1 MREVALRRGIFL
13 LLLALGLAMAALT
26 RPLALPLASP
36 FP

>member
-26 RPLALPLASP
+26 RPLAPRLALTLS
-36 FP
+36 